1 MSVLKVTTVT
11 DIAGLGGFTLS
22 SGSITCNGTLRVNNI
37 NINGSITG
45 LSEFNIP
52 SFSGQSGKFLSTDG
66 TNLTWST
73 DIGGGSGGGGA
84 GFRSM
89 QVFTSNGTWNKP
101 SGVGSIKVQV
111 VGAGGGGSGQGESA
125 GAGGFTERI
134 MDATNISSVSVTIG
148 NPGGGTNY
156 SGCGG
161 NGNTSS
167 FGSYCSASGGY
178 GANCRQQHAGGIGG
192 NGSGGNMNAYGGG
205 GSGYGDWSTY
215 GNHAAGV
222 SYYGG
227 SQPSSHNQ
235 SNYSHRHQSHAAWGA
250 GGNGSQHG
258 NRGARGREGMVAV
271 FEYYG

>member
-66 TNLTWST
+66 TNLTWSS
-73 DIGGGSGGGGA
+73 DIAGGSGGGA

-125 GAGGFTERI
+125 GAGGFSERI

-148 NPGGGTNY
+148 NPGGGTNL
-156 SGCGG
+156 SLI
-161 NGNTSS
+161 
-167 FGSYCSASGGY
+167 
-178 GANCRQQHAGGIGG
+178 HI
-192 NGSGGNMNAYGGG
+192 
-205 GSGYGDWSTY
+205 
-215 GNHAAGV
+215 
-222 SYYGG
+222 
-227 SQPSSHNQ
+227 
-235 SNYSHRHQSHAAWGA
+235 
-250 GGNGSQHG
+250 
-258 NRGARGREGMVAV
+258 
-271 FEYYG
+271 